1 MNKNSYGSYGDP
13 TLKEVKLERKIELLE
28 KKAQKLLVADQYV
41 ADMQERSNKAV
52 KDADAS
58 NYALKEALV
67 AVEKNKKKLVFVEN
81 LIGNGKPKEEKREYN
96 LDTISMAVVTIAA
109 AILFGKK

>member
-1 MNKNSYGSYGDP
+1 MINSSLFAD
-13 TLKEVKLERKIELLE
+13 VIQLLE
-28 KKAQKLLVADQYV
+28 KKAQKLLVQRDTADQYA

-67 AVEKNKKKLVFVEN
+67 AVEKNKKKLVFVET
-81 LIGNGKPKEEKREYN
+81 LIGKETPKEEKKETN
-96 LDTISMAVVTIAA
+96 FDIISIAVVTIATA
-109 AILFGKK
+109 VLFGKK